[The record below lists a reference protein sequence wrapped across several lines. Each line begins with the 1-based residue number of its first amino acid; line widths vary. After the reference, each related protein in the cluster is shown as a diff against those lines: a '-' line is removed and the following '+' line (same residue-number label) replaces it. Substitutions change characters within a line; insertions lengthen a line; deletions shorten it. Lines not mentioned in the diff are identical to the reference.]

1 MKILFEE
8 YQYNTKSLA
17 PVIGERYYLPINAI
31 YSKIQYVGY
40 YYNPKADNGKG
51 DVVIIFP
58 KVFINKDLKAFDE
71 FSPEELINPSTEIIN
86 KLKFSG
92 KDKIIFEISTWL
104 FRAIQQ
110 YNKRHYFNSI
120 TESQSINQVISN
132 LDDKSNTE
140 LEINTSLFKFYKE
153 NQNLFTFIAKTS
165 HSQQHKINWAK
176 TINKKKPFIQNN
188 QPFYVEVNSKKKMI
202 NEEEELI
209 ILFYSTLNYI
219 KDKYAFELQLPQKYD
234 LIKGNQFETMLRR
247 GCRYLKSIKYKY
259 YSDKMITLYNLLYTY
274 FERSES
280 VQSKKQLEEIL
291 LIKDFNIVFEDMIDD
306 LIGDSNLL
314 KSLKNHPDGKQLD
327 HIYEYKSLILD
338 DSIYFVGDS
347 KYYQPN
353 TAVGVN
359 SKAKQFTYAKNVIQ
373 HNIKLFNENKL
384 DDSLRYREN
393 TTEGYNI
400 TPNFF
405 ISAFVHNEFDF
416 SKSYLKDNGKTI
428 SQYHFEN
435 RLFDRDTLFVQSY
448 DINFLFVLSA
458 YISRNSTL
466 KSNFKKDT
474 QKHFRDK
481 LVEYIDDN
489 YDFYIAKPKSP
500 LKSDEFVAKHFKLLN
515 GKIYKPSQL
524 EEDLIFAFEK
534 KYNNDKIINE
544 VKVDCVSFDEY
555 IINDNKK

>member
-8 YQYNTKSLA
+8 YQYNTKSLLT
-17 PVIGERYYLPINAI
+17 VIGERYYFPVNAVC
-31 YSKIQYVGY
+31 SKIQYVGY
-40 YYNPKADNGKG
+40 YFNPKADNGKG

-58 KVFINKDLKAFDE
+58 KVFINKDLKVFDE
-71 FSPEELINPSTEIIN
+71 FSPEELINPNQEIIN
-86 KLKFSG
+86 RLKISG

-110 YNKRHYFNSI
+110 YNKRHLFNSI
-120 TESQSINQVISN
+120 SENQSINQVISN
-132 LDDKSNTE
+132 LDLKSNTE

-165 HSQQHKINWAK
+165 HSQQHKINWSK

-188 QPFYVEVNSKKKMI
+188 QPFYIEVHSKKKKI
-202 NEEEELI
+202 NEEEELVV
-209 ILFYSTLNYI
+209 LFYSTLNYI
-219 KDKYAFELQLPQKYD
+219 KDKYAFDLQLPQQYD

-247 GCRYLKSIKYKY
+247 GCSYLKSIKYKY
-259 YSDKMITLYNLLYTY
+259 YSDKMIALYNLLYTY

-280 VQSKKQLEEIL
+280 IQSKKQIEEIL

-306 LIGDSNLL
+306 LISDTNLL
-314 KSLKNHPDGKQLD
+314 KGLKNHPDGKQLD
-327 HIYEYKSLILD
+327 HIYKYKSLILD

-353 TAVGVN
+353 TAVGTN

-393 TTEGYNI
+393 STEGYNI

-405 ISAFVHNEFDF
+405 ISAFVNNEFDF

-466 KSNFKKDT
+466 KANFKKDT
-474 QKHFRDK
+474 QKHFRNK

-500 LKSDEFVAKHFKLLN
+500 LKSNDFITKHFKLLN
-515 GKIYKPSQL
+515 GKIYKPSQI
-524 EEDLIFAFEK
+524 EDELIFAFEK
-534 KYNNDKIINE
+534 KYNNSDVIDE
-544 VKVDCVSFDEY
+544 VKVDCSSFEAY
-555 IINDNKK
+555 KIGNSKI

>member
-8 YQYNTKSLA
+8 YQYNTKSLL
-17 PVIGERYYLPINAI
+17 PVIGERYYLPVNAV

-40 YYNPKADNGKG
+40 YFNPKADNGKG

-71 FSPEELINPSTEIIN
+71 FSPEELINPTHGIIDR
-86 KLKFSG
+86 LKSSG

-110 YNKRHYFNSI
+110 YNKRHLFNSI
-120 TESQSINQVISN
+120 SENQSINQVISN

-140 LEINTSLFKFYKE
+140 LEINTSLFRFYKE

-165 HSQQHKINWAK
+165 HSQQHKINWSK

-188 QPFYVEVNSKKKMI
+188 QPFYIDIHSKKKKI
-202 NEEEELI
+202 NEEEELVV
-209 ILFYSTLNYI
+209 LFYSTLNYI
-219 KDKYAFELQLPQKYD
+219 KSKYAFELQLPQQYD

-280 VQSKKQLEEIL
+280 IQSKKQIEEIL

-306 LIGDSNLL
+306 LIGDTNLL
-314 KSLKNHPDGKQLD
+314 KGLKNHPDGKQLD
-327 HIYEYKSLILD
+327 HIYKYKSLILD

-353 TAVGVN
+353 TAVGTN

-393 TTEGYNI
+393 STEGYNI

-405 ISAFVHNEFDF
+405 ISAFVNNEFDF
-416 SKSYLKDNGKTI
+416 SKSHLKDNGKTI

-466 KSNFKKDT
+466 KANFKKDT
-474 QKHFRDK
+474 QKHFRNK
-481 LVEYIDDN
+481 LVTYIDDN
-489 YDFYIAKPKSP
+489 YDFYIANPKSP
-500 LKSDEFVAKHFKLLN
+500 LKSDDFITKHFKLLN

-524 EEDLIFAFEK
+524 KEELIFAFEK
-534 KYNNDKIINE
+534 IYNNDVVINQVKI
-544 VKVDCVSFDEY
+544 DCSSFQVY
-555 IINDNKK
+555 SISDNVI